1 MTSGRISQRDATTPE
16 LAQTMSRA
24 YARHPAAALAGRGI
38 VLALLGAALL
48 GGCSDGGRPVSS
60 RSATTGSTAAP
71 EPQESSTRPEAVSPE
86 QVVRRWHEASDAAQA
101 TGRTHA
107 YRQLS
112 DRCEPCDGFADRV
125 EEIYSDGGTIEFGGS
140 TVRSLRSDG
149 PASDAY
155 TLEIRSAAA
164 RVVDADGR
172 TTSTLDGGILRLHV
186 FLRPYG
192 ESWRVAHFTVLPR

>member
-1 MTSGRISQRDATTPE
+1 MKARLPRAMVVLVVAVLCAACGVGASSDRESSSGEVS
-16 LAQTMSRA
+16 
-24 YARHPAAALAGRGI
+24 AAASTSS
-38 VLALLGAALL
+38 AAT
-48 GGCSDGGRPVSS
+48 SD
-60 RSATTGSTAAP
+60 AP
-71 EPQESSTRPEAVSPE
+71 EPAPEAVSPE
-86 QVVRRWHEASDAAQA
+86 QVVRRWQEASDAAQT

-155 TLEIRSAAA
+155 TLEIRSRPA
-164 RVVDADGR
+164 RIVDADGR

-192 ESWRVAHFTVLPR
+192 ASWRVAHFTVLPR